1 MTHKFRFIGLP
12 FYLLDDFGRHT
23 SNDRLARSHVIPKLL
38 YSHIANNTLLVTF
51 HPLLQVILRSA
62 VQQFTFF
69 PVNICF
75 QFYIRCKS
83 TNNILN
89 SYYIYSWFIYQF
101 RKKSLVRF
109 SVCSRGTCSR
119 GLSPCD
125 TLRRWMLPM
134 NTDSCRN

>member
-89 SYYIYSWFIYQF
+89 SYYIYSWFIYPF
-101 RKKSLVRF
+101 RKKSIMSLFLVHIGLYEFF
-109 SVCSRGTCSR
+109 SKLQTKKRHPKMPPSEF
-119 GLSPCD
+119 
-125 TLRRWMLPM
+125 
-134 NTDSCRN
+134 NQ